1 MKIAAWL
8 PMQAWDD
15 LSFQQTRKIGDF
27 ARRAEALGFS
37 GLWTYDHLIK
47 GSGLYSV
54 GWLEPMSV
62 MSYVAGCTSTID
74 IGSAVL
80 VLPVRHPVVLA
91 KEVAT
96 LQYLAEGRF
105 ILGVGAGWN
114 PKEFEAV
121 QMDLAQR
128 GSRTDEGL
136 EIIRRLLSGERLT
149 MHGKHHELHDVH
161 IEPTPPSPQRVW
173 YGGGSKPN
181 VDGSVTGIN
190 PTVLRRIVHAD
201 GWLSR
206 GAAPLEVIAHDWEI
220 IRAASAT
227 AQREPPVFAHCNYMH
242 LVDSAD
248 DEFVLAE
255 QLRAYRRILGP
266 EASEAEIRET
276 HFMGSID
283 TILADLDEYARAGV
297 EYLILGVLDY
307 LPEQLDLWARHIA
320 PALAARERPTEL

>member
-1 MKIAAWL
+1 MKVAAWL

-15 LSFQQTRKIGDF
+15 LSFEQTRRIGDF
-27 ARRAEALGFS
+27 ARRAEDLGFA

-91 KEVAT
+91 KEIAT
-96 LQYLAEGRF
+96 LQYLAAGRF
-105 ILGVGAGWN
+105 ILGAGAGWN
-114 PKEFEAV
+114 PKEFDAV
-121 QMDLAQR
+121 QMRLTER

-136 EIIRRLLSGERLT
+136 EIVTRLLAGERLT
-149 MHGKHHELHDVH
+149 MHGRHHQLTDVR
-161 IEPTPPSPQRVW
+161 IEPTPPGRQRVW

-181 VDGSVTGIN
+181 ADGSVTEIH
-190 PTVLRRIVHAD
+190 PSVLRRIVHAD

-206 GAAPLEVIAHDWEI
+206 GAAPLELLVHDWEVI
-220 IRAASAT
+220 QVASAAAERT
-227 AQREPPVFAHCNYMH
+227 PPVFAHCNYLH
-242 LVDSAD
+242 LVESP
-248 DEFVLAE
+248 DEEVVEAE

-266 EASEAEIRET
+266 EATPAEIAET
-276 HFMGSID
+276 HFLGTID
-283 TILADLDEYARAGV
+283 QTLEDIARYERAGV
-297 EYLILGVLDY
+297 QYLILGVLDY
-307 LPEQLDLWARHIA
+307 LPEQLDLWARHIL
-320 PALAARERPTEL
+320 PAVDGDRT